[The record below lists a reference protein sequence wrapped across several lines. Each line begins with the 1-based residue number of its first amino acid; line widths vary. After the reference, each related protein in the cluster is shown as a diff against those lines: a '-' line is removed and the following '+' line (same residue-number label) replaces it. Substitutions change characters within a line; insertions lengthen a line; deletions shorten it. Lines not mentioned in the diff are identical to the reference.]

1 MGTVLHD
8 SVLGEGPDVVLL
20 HGLFGQGSNL
30 GSVARALQSSFR
42 VHSLDLPDHGRSSWT
57 SAPSIP
63 SYVEAVAAW
72 LRGRKI
78 HRAHLLGHSLGGKVA
93 MGLALAFPGLV
104 DRLIVA
110 DIAPIAYQPSHDRIF
125 EGLAAVSAARC
136 TRRSE
141 ADGVL
146 AAYVDETGV
155 RQFLLMSLAKT
166 GPGHALDW
174 RLNREGLARGYP
186 ELLAAVPGQ
195 ASFGGDTLV
204 IRGADSAYVR
214 DADMAAVRSL
224 FPCCQLVTLANT
236 GHWLHAEK
244 PTEFNAQVMAFLG

>member
-1 MGTVLHD
+1 VGTVLHD

-57 SAPSIP
+57 PAPSIP

-146 AAYVDETGV
+146 AAYVDEPGV

>member
-8 SVLGEGPDVVLL
+8 RVLGEGPDVVLL

-30 GSVARALQSSFR
+30 GSVARALQSHFR
-42 VHSLDLPDHGRSSWT
+42 VHSLDLPDHGRSAWT
-57 SAPSIP
+57 RAPSIP

-72 LRGRKI
+72 LKERKI
-78 HRAHLLGHSLGGKVA
+78 CRAHLLGHSLGGKVA
-93 MGLALAFPGLV
+93 MGLALAYPGLV

-110 DIAPIAYQPSHDRIF
+110 DIAPIAYQPSHDHIF

-136 TRRSE
+136 ASRSE

-146 AAYVDETGV
+146 ANHVDEPGV

-166 GPGHALDW
+166 GPEQALDW
-174 RLNREGLARGYP
+174 RLNREGLALGYL
-186 ELLAAVPGQ
+186 ELLAAVPGE
-195 ASFGGDTLV
+195 ASFDGDTLV

-214 DADMAAVRSL
+214 DTDMAAVRSL
-224 FPCCQLVTLANT
+224 FPRSQLVTLANT

>member
-1 MGTVLHD
+1 VGTVLHD

-57 SAPSIP
+57 PAPSIP

-146 AAYVDETGV
+146 AACVDEPGV

>member
-8 SVLGEGPDVVLL
+8 SALGEGPDVVLL

-30 GSVARALQSSFR
+30 ASVARALQCNFR
-42 VHSLDLPDHGRSSWT
+42 VHSLDLPDHGRSAWT
-57 SAPSIP
+57 PAPSIP

-72 LRGRKI
+72 LRGRNI

-93 MGLALAFPGLV
+93 MGLALAYPGLV

-125 EGLAAVSAARC
+125 AGLAAVSAARC
-136 TRRSE
+136 ASRSE

-146 AAYVDETGV
+146 ANYVDEPGV

-166 GPGHALDW
+166 GPAQALDW

-186 ELLAAVPGQ
+186 ELLAAVPGE

-204 IRGADSAYVR
+204 IRGADSAYVS